1 MEHLASRMCITFRQ
15 SGIQNICFQKS
26 FRWFAVPA
34 KSKGGRYGQS
44 ISLLTRAPRFFG
56 LYGTDDAYG
65 QSLKTSGK
73 ISIESNSIA
82 LAVGVNWG
90 DGRLTFKGRQAL
102 FAVNSLTLVDVG
114 IAKAGAIGE
123 VYNLNDMS
131 HLKGPTWQAK
141 PDLIWR
147 VVRAEYP

>member
-1 MEHLASRMCITFRQ
+1 
-15 SGIQNICFQKS
+15 
-26 FRWFAVPA
+26 
-34 KSKGGRYGQS
+34 
-44 ISLLTRAPRFFG
+44 
-56 LYGTDDAYG
+56 
-65 QSLKTSGK
+65 
-73 ISIESNSIA
+73 